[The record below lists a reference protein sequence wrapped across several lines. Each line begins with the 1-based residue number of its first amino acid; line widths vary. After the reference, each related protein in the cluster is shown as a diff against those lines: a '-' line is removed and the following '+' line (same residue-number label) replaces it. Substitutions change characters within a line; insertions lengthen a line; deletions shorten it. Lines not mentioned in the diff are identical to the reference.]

1 MVDQSGRL
9 EHRCRRDN
17 AGFTFVLFSA
27 AFGHLTTTRWLVEHG
42 GADATVVRHEGLGST
57 IWSLLHDDVVGE
69 GDYEDDDK
77 RRASFDAAAVTA
89 FY

>member
-1 MVDQSGRL
+1 
-9 EHRCRRDN
+9 
-17 AGFTFVLFSA
+17 
-27 AFGHLTTTRWLVEHG
+27 
-42 GADATVVRHEGLGST
+42 VVRHEGLGST